1 MVTSLTPKKIVLC
14 SDGTGNSSAKSE
26 KTNVWCLY
34 QALDLSGPDQV
45 GAYDDGVGTS
55 KFKYWAIIEGA
66 FGIGLKR
73 NVLDLYKFACRNYP
87 NPNGVARNPDAPQ
100 PDIYG
105 FGFSRGAFTIRLL
118 VDFIVTEGLVCYRSE
133 EELERNARAAY
144 RNYRR
149 MAFPAKLR
157 LLTWVGR
164 FIRDLFFWIKDSALG
179 FQPYSVVKAQTKKAG
194 RANIRI
200 KFLGLWD
207 TVEAYGLPV
216 AELKDGVDKFLWPLV
231 FGSLE
236 LSPKVD
242 RACHALALDDERQT
256 FHPLLWEEESEDPK
270 KREERNQPPVRR
282 GRITQVWFSGVH
294 SNVGG
299 GYPEDQLSYMSLEW
313 ILSEAKEHGLALDM
327 GVFRQYADA
336 KSPFARLYDSRQGL
350 GAYYRYGPR
359 QIRSQKD
366 NQGNDILPIIH
377 GSVITRMVRGTDDYT
392 SVPLP
397 GRFWVLAPDG
407 ELLPGD
413 YDENIPALD
422 ATKCSPASVPSLVAE
437 PKKIAAEK
445 ATLIETIKQLPRSAD
460 RQKSVEL
467 VLDTIF
473 WCRALYVL
481 TLALTFYLVAFP
493 LIGGAFTTLIVGG
506 FKTAMRYARETIPYI
521 GELWKA
527 PIDANN
533 AIAPSVTAEWPAAT
547 VGLIPHWLN
556 LWIER
561 VMEHRVEAILIA
573 AAIVICL
580 RLSSALQ
587 LRIHDLARAG
597 WNEEFRNAY
606 ASSRKDA
613 KRAVIARAAIWVVVP
628 FVGSFVARLAAAPEW
643 IASALFGAS
652 GIAAAFAL
660 LFLPRILEDAE
671 KNVVAF
677 EATFAQK
684 IARFLR
690 TCPPLRHGYPVF
702 TKGVVPALFALAL
715 VIVSALLFNRIAYT
729 GLSSTNLFCTAS
741 GDDAKVVEGPTQAA
755 DFSADQMCWPTKL
768 KLEQGKT
775 YRITL
780 TSDGAWFD
788 RSLRTDVIGFPN
800 SRTLIH
806 QLYAPFKRQPDA
818 NWFTPIIRV
827 GDWGGEEY
835 ALVAGKQA
843 PNNYGQCVENA
854 EFEKTALYFNARI
867 TDDSAKRLQSCS
879 PTPSSGLSVSREI
892 TPEQSGE
899 LFVYV
904 NDAAPMLPF
913 LAGLF
918 TANNR
923 GTATIKVEP
932 LDHTVASSTPPAS
945 SPMAR

>member
-1 MVTSLTPKKIVLC
+1 MVASLAAKKIVLC

-26 KTNVWCLY
+26 KTNVWRLF

-45 GAYDDGVGTS
+45 AAYDDGVGTS
-55 KFKYWAIIEGA
+55 RFKYWAIIEGA

-87 NPNGVARNPDAPQ
+87 NPNGGAPKSDLPR

-118 VDFIVTEGLVCYRSE
+118 VDFIIEEGLVCYRSE

-149 MAFPAKLR
+149 TAFPATWR
-157 LLTWVGR
+157 LPLTVIGR
-164 FIRDLFFWIKDSALG
+164 AVRDLFFWGKDKALG
-179 FQPYSVVKAQTKKAG
+179 FQPYSVVAEQTKQAG
-194 RANIRI
+194 RADIRI

-216 AELKDGVDKFLWPLV
+216 AELKDGVNKFLWPLV
-231 FGSLE
+231 FGNLR

-256 FHPLLWEEESEDPK
+256 FHPLLWEEAPEDLGARTDP
-270 KREERNQPPVRR
+270 NSPPSRL

-299 GYPEDQLSYMSLEW
+299 GYPEDQLSYVSLEW
-313 ILSEAKEHGLALDM
+313 ILSEAKAHGLVLDM

-336 KSPFARLYDSRQGL
+336 KSPFARLYDSRQGP

-359 QIRSQKD
+359 QIALQKD
-366 NQGNDILPIIH
+366 RQGNEILPVIH

-397 GRFWVLAPDG
+397 GKFWVLAPDG
-407 ELLPGD
+407 DLLPGD
-413 YDENIPALD
+413 YENIPPLD
-422 ATKCSPASVPSLVAE
+422 ATKSKRASVPCPLAD
-437 PKKIAAEK
+437 PAKIAAEK

-460 RQKSVEL
+460 RQRSVEL

-473 WCRALYVL
+473 WRRVLYVL
-481 TLALTFYLVAFP
+481 TLALTFYLAAFP
-493 LIGGAFTTLIVGG
+493 LIGGAFTIIVSSVLN
-506 FKTAMRYARETIPYI
+506 RVPYLRDI
-521 GELWKA
+521 WEYWTRAG
-527 PIDANN
+527 DATTRVV
-533 AIAPSVTAEWPAAT
+533 IRQGTDAAG
-547 VGLIPHWLN
+547 GLIPTWFNPWLEQFK
-556 LWIER
+556 L
-561 VMEHRVEAILIA
+561 HPVEAILVAASIA
-573 AAIVICL
+573 ICL
-580 RLSSALQ
+580 RVSSALQ

-606 ASSRKDA
+606 AGSRKDA
-613 KRAVIARAAIWVVVP
+613 KRAVVVRASIWILVPLLGGFVAIWK
-628 FVGSFVARLAAAPEW
+628 AAPPW

-652 GIAAAFAL
+652 GIAVAFAL
-660 LFLPRILEDAE
+660 FFLPRMLEDADR
-671 KNVVAF
+671 NVMAF
-677 EATFAQK
+677 EPSLAQK
-684 IARFLR
+684 FARVVRKF
-690 TCPPLRHGYPVF
+690 PPFRYGYPVI

-715 VIVSALLFNRIAYT
+715 VTVSALLINRFTYVA
-729 GLSSTNLFCTAS
+729 LSGTNHFCTAS
-741 GDDAKVVEGPTQAA
+741 KKEDVQVVERTA
-755 DFSADQMCWPTKL
+755 DAPLFRTDHMCWPTKL
-768 KLEQGKT
+768 KLEQGKS

-806 QLYAPFKRQPDA
+806 ELYAPFKRWPDA
-818 NWFTPIIRV
+818 NWFTPIFRV

-835 ALVAGKQA
+835 ALAPGKEA
-843 PNNYGQCVENA
+843 PNTYNQCVEGA
-854 EFEKTALYFNARI
+854 EYEKTAFYYNAPL
-867 TDDSAKRLQSCS
+867 TEESAKRLLACAQ
-879 PTPSSGLSVSREI
+879 TPQSGLSVSREI

-899 LFVYV
+899 LFIYV

-913 LAGLF
+913 LTGFF

-923 GTATIKVEP
+923 GTATIRVER
-932 LDHTVASSTPPAS
+932 LDQNVASSSSPAS
-945 SPMAR
+945 SPAAR

>member
-26 KTNVWCLY
+26 KTNVWRLY

-149 MAFPAKLR
+149 TAFPAKLR

-179 FQPYSVVKAQTKKAG
+179 FQPYSVVKAQTKEAG

-216 AELKDGVDKFLWPLV
+216 AELKDGVNKFLWPLV
-231 FGSLE
+231 FGSFE
-236 LSPKVD
+236 LSPNVD

-256 FHPLLWEEESEDPK
+256 FHPLLWEEVSEDPK
-270 KREERNQPPVRR
+270 RREELNQPPVRP

-299 GYPEDQLSYMSLEW
+299 GYPEDQLSYVSLEW
-313 ILSEAKEHGLALDM
+313 ILSEAEKHGLVLDK
-327 GVFRQYADA
+327 GVIRQYADA

-359 QIRSQKD
+359 QIRLQKD
-366 NQGNDILPIIH
+366 SQGNDILPIIH

-397 GRFWVLAPDG
+397 GKFWVLAPDG

-413 YDENIPALD
+413 YDEDMPALD

-437 PKKIAAEK
+437 PEKTAAEK
-445 ATLIETIKQLPRSAD
+445 ATLIATIKQLPRSAD

-473 WCRALYVL
+473 WRRVLYVL
-481 TLALTFYLVAFP
+481 TLALTFYLAAFRW
-493 LIGGAFTTLIVGG
+493 IGGTFTKGVD
-506 FKTAMRYARETIPYI
+506 YALKGIPYVND
-521 GELWKA
+521 LWEYLNHA
-527 PIDANN
+527 EDA
-533 AIAPSVTAEWPAAT
+533 AARG
-547 VGLIPHWLN
+547 VIRQGADVAGGLIPSGFNPWVERLN
-556 LWIER
+556 
-561 VMEHRVEAILIA
+561 EHHVEAFLVLA
-573 AAIVICL
+573 SIVICL

-597 WNEEFRNAY
+597 WNEEFRKAY
-606 ASSRKDA
+606 AGSRTDA
-613 KRAVIARAAIWVVVP
+613 KRAVIVRAAIWIFVP
-628 FVGSFVARLAAAPEW
+628 LLVGFLAVWGGAPTW
-643 IASALFGAS
+643 IGNALFGAS
-652 GIAAAFAL
+652 GIAFVFAL
-660 LFLPRILEDAE
+660 FFVPRILEDAQ
-671 KNVVAF
+671 KNVLDF
-677 EATFAQK
+677 EATPAQRA
-684 IARFLR
+684 ARVLR
-690 TCPPLRHGYPVF
+690 TYPLFRDGYPVL
-702 TKGVVPALFALAL
+702 TKSIVPALFALAL
-715 VIVSALLFNRIAYT
+715 VAGGAMLFNRTAYVA
-729 GLSSTNLFCTAS
+729 LSGTNLFCTAS
-741 GDDAKVVEGPTQAA
+741 VDAKLVEGVPQTS
-755 DFSADQMCWPTKL
+755 DFSVDQMCWPTKL

-780 TSDGAWFD
+780 TSNGDWFD
-788 RSLRTDVIGFPN
+788 QESRTDVIGFPD
-800 SRTLIH
+800 SRSLTYKLS
-806 QLYAPFKRQPDA
+806 APFKRWPDL

-835 ALVAGKQA
+835 PLLAGTQV
-843 PNNYGQCVENA
+843 PNSYSKCVNDVEY
-854 EFEKTALYFNARI
+854 EKPAFYFDARLS
-867 TDDSAKRLQSCS
+867 DASAKRLQACS
-879 PTPSSGLSVSREI
+879 PTPQSALSISQEI
-892 TPEQSGE
+892 KPQQTGE

-904 NDAAPMLPF
+904 NDAAPMLPIV
-913 LAGLF
+913 AKLF

-932 LDHTVASSTPPAS
+932 LDQNVASSTPPAS
-945 SPMAR
+945 SLTAR

>member
-1 MVTSLTPKKIVLC
+1 MVASLAAKKIVLC

-26 KTNVWCLY
+26 KTNVWRLY

-55 KFKYWAIIEGA
+55 RFKYWAIIEGV

-87 NPNGVARNPDAPQ
+87 NPNGGAPKPDAPR
-100 PDIYG
+100 PEIYG

-118 VDFIVTEGLVCYRSE
+118 VDFIIEEGLVCYRSE

-149 MAFPAKLR
+149 KAFPAKWCLPFT
-157 LLTWVGR
+157 LVGR
-164 FIRDLFFWIKDSALG
+164 AIRDLYFSIKDATLG
-179 FQPYSVVKAQTKKAG
+179 FQPYPVVNAQTIEAG
-194 RANIRI
+194 RAGIRI

-216 AELKDGVDKFLWPLV
+216 AELKDGVNKFLWPLV
-231 FGSLE
+231 FGNLK
-236 LSPKVD
+236 LSPNVD

-256 FHPLLWEEESEDPK
+256 FHPLLWEETSEDPGA
-270 KREERNQPPVRR
+270 RTDPDSPPPRP

-299 GYPEDQLSYMSLEW
+299 GYPEDQLSYVSLEW
-313 ILSEAKEHGLALDM
+313 ILSEAKAYGLALDM

-359 QIRSQKD
+359 QMRLQEDS
-366 NQGNDILPIIH
+366 QGNDILPIIH

-397 GRFWVLAPDG
+397 GKFWVLAPDG

-413 YDENIPALD
+413 YDKIPTLD
-422 ATKCSPASVPSLVAE
+422 ATKCTPASVPSPLVSRNE
-437 PKKIAAEK
+437 IVKEK

-460 RQKSVEL
+460 REKCVDL

-473 WCRALYVL
+473 WRRVLYVW
-481 TLALTFYLVAFP
+481 TLALTFYLAAFP
-493 LIGGAFTTLIVGG
+493 LIGGALTTAWVH
-506 FKTAMRYARETIPYI
+506 ARAEIPYI
-521 GELWKA
+521 GVRWKA
-527 PIDANN
+527 PSDADE
-533 AIAPSVTAEWPAAT
+533 AVAPSIVTEWVDAT
-547 VGLIPHWLN
+547 GDLIPHWLN

-606 ASSRKDA
+606 ADSRKDA
-613 KRAVIARAAIWVVVP
+613 QHAVKARAVIWVMVP
-628 FVGSFVARLAAAPEW
+628 LLGSFVASLTDAPEW
-643 IASALFGAS
+643 IARALLGV
-652 GIAAAFAL
+652 GGVAAAFAL
-660 LFLPRILEDAE
+660 LFLPRMWENADE
-671 KNVVAF
+671 KVMAF

-684 IARFLR
+684 IARAVR
-690 TCPPLRHGYPVF
+690 TFQPFCYGYPVL
-702 TKGVVPALFALAL
+702 TKSIVPALFALGL
-715 VIVSALLFNRIAYT
+715 VAGSALLFNRIAYLSFSET
-729 GLSSTNLFCTAS
+729 GLFCTAS
-741 GDDAKVVEGPTQAA
+741 KNDVKLVERSEDAPSFRT
-755 DFSADQMCWPTKL
+755 DQMCWPSKL
-768 KLEQGKT
+768 KLEQGKS

-780 TSDGAWFD
+780 TPDGAWFD
-788 RSLRTDVIGFPN
+788 RELRTDVGGFAN

-806 QLYAPFKRQPDA
+806 QLFAPFKRYPDI
-818 NWFTPIIRV
+818 NWFTPIVRV
-827 GDWGGEEY
+827 GERGGEEY
-835 ALVAGKQA
+835 ALV
-843 PNNYGQCVENA
+843 
-854 EFEKTALYFNARI
+854 TAK
-867 TDDSAKRLQSCS
+867 DDI
-879 PTPSSGLSVSREI
+879 SVSREI
-892 TPEQSGE
+892 TPEQTGE

-904 NDAAPMLPF
+904 NDAVVMLPF
-913 LAGLF
+913 LTGFF
-918 TANNR
+918 TGNNR

-932 LDHTVASSTPPAS
+932 VDQNVANSTPPTS
-945 SPMAR
+945 SPAGR

>member
-1 MVTSLTPKKIVLC
+1 MVASLAAKKIVLC

-26 KTNVWCLY
+26 KTNVWRLY

-55 KFKYWAIIEGA
+55 RFKYWAIIEGA

-87 NPNGVARNPDAPQ
+87 NPNGVAPKSDVP
-100 PDIYG
+100 PPGIYG

-118 VDFIVTEGLVCYRSE
+118 VDFMIHEGLVCYRSE

-149 MAFPAKLR
+149 KAFPAKLH

-164 FIRDLFFWIKDSALG
+164 PIRDLLFWIKDSALG
-179 FQPYSVVKAQTKKAG
+179 FQPYSMVKEQTKTAG
-194 RANIRI
+194 RADIRI

-216 AELKDGVDKFLWPLV
+216 AELKDGVNKFLWPLV
-231 FGSLE
+231 FGNLQ
-236 LSPKVD
+236 LSPNVD

-256 FHPLLWEEESEDPK
+256 FHPLLWEEASEDPE
-270 KREERNQPPVRR
+270 KREKQNLPPVRH

-299 GYPEDQLSYMSLEW
+299 GYPEDQLSYVALEW
-313 ILSEAKEHGLALDM
+313 ILSEAKAHGLALDM

-336 KSPFARLYDSRQGL
+336 KSAFARLYDSRQGL

-359 QIRSQKD
+359 QIRLQKD
-366 NQGNDILPIIH
+366 HQGNDILPIIH

-397 GRFWVLAPDG
+397 GKFWVLAPDG

-413 YDENIPALD
+413 YENIPPLD
-422 ATKCSPASVPSLVAE
+422 ATKCKRASVPCPLAD
-437 PKKIAAEK
+437 PNKIAAEK

-473 WCRALYVL
+473 WRRVLYVL
-481 TLALTFYLVAFP
+481 TLALTFYLAAFP
-493 LIGGAFTTLIVGG
+493 LIGGAFTTALV
-506 FKTAMRYARETIPYI
+506 YACAKIPYI

-527 PIDANN
+527 LSDANQ
-533 AIAPSVTAEWPAAT
+533 AMAPSVMSDAPHAT
-547 VGLIPHWLN
+547 GAFIPHWLN
-556 LWIER
+556 QWFER
-561 VMEHRVEAILIA
+561 VMDHRVEAILIM
-573 AAIVICL
+573 AAIVMCL

-597 WNEEFRNAY
+597 WNEEFRKAY

-613 KRAVIARAAIWVVVP
+613 KHAVIVRAAIWVVVP
-628 FVGSFVARLAAAPEW
+628 FAGSFVAAATAPEW
-643 IASALFGAS
+643 IARALFGVG

-660 LFLPRILEDAE
+660 LFLPRMLEKAADE
-671 KNVVAF
+671 KVMAF
-677 EATFAQK
+677 EATLAQK
-684 IARFLR
+684 IARAVR
-690 TCPPLRHGYPVF
+690 TFAPFRWGYPAL
-702 TKGVVPALFALAL
+702 TKNIVPAVFALAL
-715 VIVSALLFNRIAYT
+715 VAGSALLFNRIAY
-729 GLSSTNLFCTAS
+729 LSLSETELFCTAS
-741 GDDAKVVEGPTQAA
+741 NKDVKVVERSEDAPLFRT
-755 DFSADQMCWPTKL
+755 DQMCWPSKL
-768 KLEQGKT
+768 KLEQGKR

-788 RSLRTDVIGFPN
+788 RELRADVSGFADSHTP
-800 SRTLIH
+800 IH
-806 QLYAPFKRQPDA
+806 QLFALFKRHPDT
-818 NWFTPIIRV
+818 NWFTPIVRV
-827 GDWGGEEY
+827 GERGGEEY
-835 ALVAGKQA
+835 ALTTPQ
-843 PNNYGQCVENA
+843 
-854 EFEKTALYFNARI
+854 
-867 TDDSAKRLQSCS
+867 SA
-879 PTPSSGLSVSREI
+879 LSVSREI
-892 TPEQSGE
+892 TPQQSGE

-904 NDAAPMLPF
+904 NDAALMLPF
-913 LAGLF
+913 LTGFF

-932 LDHTVASSTPPAS
+932 LGQNVASSSSSAS
-945 SPMAR
+945 SPAAR